1 VDEAP
6 IAEQTV
12 YEPFY
17 KKYKIH
23 LSIAAAIA
31 AVGISALAH
40 YKNTIVKEELIG
52 AMNHYQEEL
61 LLSGGEMKYGSVEC
75 GGIIST
81 DCEIKAIKLSI
92 MGQEQLSVGALRL
105 GNVEELSEL
114 KAFASG
120 QNIDASIDIE
130 ADDVTLPKPLLAQI
144 ISQNVSNAFQ
154 QNTLNKLDTVSFAL
168 RGDIEGSSKNIK
180 YLNVDQLRIDNAIMP
195 LEFSM
200 SARDISNTSPDTMIL
215 DHFILTMEDRAI
227 SDVTYESVKSFADSL
242 ADNEKEAFLKEFNL
256 TLPQMSNRLKAS
268 HLINIAIAKHFET
281 DLPNTSGMVEKDL
294 INAMIQMLKGETN
307 EITLEGKNQKKLT
320 MIQLQNELQK
330 SSAMSDVEAQKYMD
344 DKFKLEVNSD

>member
-1 VDEAP
+1 MDE
-6 IAEQTV
+6 ISSVEKSV
-12 YEPFY
+12 RDPFY

-23 LSIAAAIA
+23 LSVAAAIA

-40 YKNTIVKEELIG
+40 YKNTIVKEELIS

-92 MGQEQLSVGALRL
+92 MGQEQLSIGALRL

-154 QNTLNKLDTVSFAL
+154 QNTLNKLDTVSFAF

-256 TLPQMSNRLKAS
+256 TLPQMSNRPKAS

>member
-1 VDEAP
+1 VDEVSSL
-6 IAEQTV
+6 EKSDS
-12 YEPFY
+12 EPFY

-31 AVGISALAH
+31 AVGISAAAH
-40 YKNTIVKEELIG
+40 YKNTIAKEELIK
-52 AMNHYQEEL
+52 ALSHYQEEL
-61 LLSGGEMKYGSVEC
+61 LFNGGEMKYGSVEC
-75 GGIIST
+75 GGMIST

-92 MGQEQLSVGALRL
+92 MGQEQLSIGSLRL

-114 KAFASG
+114 KAFSSG
-120 QNIDASIDIE
+120 KNIDASIDIE
-130 ADDVTLPKPLLAQI
+130 ADEVALPKPVLAQI

-154 QNTLNKLDTVSFAL
+154 QNTINKLGTVSFAL
-168 RGDIEGSSKNIK
+168 RGDIEGSSQNIK
-180 YLNVDQLRIDNAIMP
+180 YLNIDQFRIDNAIMP

-242 ADNEKEAFLKEFNL
+242 ADNEKEVFLKEFNL
-256 TLPQMSNRLKAS
+256 TLPQMNDRPKAS

-294 INAMIQMLKGETN
+294 INAMIQMLRGETS

-330 SSAMSDVEAQKYMD
+330 SSTMSNEEAQKYMD
-344 DKFKLEVNSD
+344 DKFTLEVSSD